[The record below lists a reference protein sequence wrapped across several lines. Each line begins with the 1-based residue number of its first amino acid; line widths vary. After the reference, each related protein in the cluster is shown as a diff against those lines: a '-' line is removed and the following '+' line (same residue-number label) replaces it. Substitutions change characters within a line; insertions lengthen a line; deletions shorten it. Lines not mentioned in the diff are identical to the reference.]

1 MCRLNR
7 HHCFNVLYAFIVFRD
22 PTNRDYALPFYIFY
36 VTRSIYI
43 HLFIFSLCLTL
54 SGRSLSRSFL
64 RGCAYLRLT
73 ILLII
78 LGAQQYKQEQVVA
91 YTEKSQVKHE
101 TRHIQLV
108 REYGFHP
115 RTKAS
120 VSDGGLLP
128 RKFEPFPEDMY
139 GRPLEEIDTFI
150 YEEVRWWFVE
160 CLSIILVTY
169 IQCLCLFPSRIEFVF
184 PTVCF
189 MFYAFIMKLMRIFFF
204 SLLFSSHLSI
214 PLVSAFSFSLS
225 PFLSPIHIG
234 WILLPIAAHHSDIL
248 CGIETLSKE
257 LHS

>member
-1 MCRLNR
+1 MTTI
-7 HHCFNVLYAFIVFRD
+7 F
-22 PTNRDYALPFYIFY
+22 PALPFYIFY